1 MTASKAVLVMA
12 KRPQPGSTKTR
23 LVPPL
28 TAQEAADLYECFL
41 MDALEHARSTPSAV
55 PVVAVW
61 PPEATTYF
69 ATIAPDFSQVI
80 QRGDSLDVRLD
91 HALTECLDRGFD
103 HVVAI
108 NSDSPTLPHTFIA
121 DAFTSLAD
129 DEVDMVLGP
138 ADDGGYY
145 LIGWKRAYPEL
156 VRGIEMSTP
165 HVLDDTLALAD
176 RSGVRVSLLRPWYD
190 VDDAADLGRLVLEF
204 GQPGDRGFHSRKF
217 LAATHVGKA

>member
-12 KRPQPGSTKTR
+12 KRPRPGSTKTR

-28 TAQEAADLYECFL
+28 TAQDAADLYECFL
-41 MDALEHARSTPSAV
+41 MDALEHARSTPQAV

-61 PPEATTYF
+61 PPDATKYF
-69 ATIAPDFSQVI
+69 AMIAPDFSQVI
-80 QRGDSLDVRLD
+80 QRGDSLNVRLD
-91 HALTECLDRGFD
+91 HALTECLAKGFD

-129 DEVDMVLGP
+129 TDVDMVLGP
-138 ADDGGYY
+138 AEDGGYY
-145 LIGWKRAYPEL
+145 LIGWKRPYPEL

-165 HVLDDTLALAD
+165 NVLADTLALAD
-176 RSGVRVSLLRPWYD
+176 RFGVRVSLLRPWYD
-190 VDDAADLGRLVLEF
+190 VDDAADLRRLVLEF
-204 GQPGDRGFHSRKF
+204 DRPGDRGLHSRRF
-217 LAATHVGKA
+217 LATADVGKP